1 MKISDKTKMLS
12 WLPFVVLAMASL
24 ALYCRALGHD
34 FLINWDDRQYVL
46 ENPIIN
52 GFDLDRVKTAFT
64 TFYLGNYAPLH
75 LISYM
80 LDYQVWGL
88 RASGFILTNILL
100 HTANGMLFYLLLRRL
115 AGQKVWC
122 FFAALLFVLH
132 PVQVESVVWISQRK
146 NVLAM
151 FFFLLSFNAYALYR
165 EKEHQSGKWLYLFSL
180 AAFFLSLLS
189 KSVAVVLPP
198 VLLLFDLCYEPR
210 RDIKGLLLD
219 KLPFIIIAGIF
230 CGLAIQSQ
238 SFVAQGGGRTSY
250 HGGSLYTTFL
260 TMLPVLVSYLR
271 MVAWPANLS
280 AFYDPPIKSAID
292 MYVAG
297 AGVVVA
303 LLVVSGIVLYRCR
316 RAVFFWFALF
326 FIALI
331 PVSQII
337 PIVTLMNDRYL
348 YFPMLGAAAFLC
360 LMIFRDMTWSKVCA
374 TPLNLTVTAC
384 VLLAVAASAAAAG
397 QRVAV
402 WQDSYTLW
410 KDTVPKTPQ
419 VAFVHDCFGEGLVQR
434 GQLDEA
440 IHEFGIALSL
450 QPKTTIPNLSLGA
463 RIALANTY
471 NNLGTALGMKGMTD
485 QAIESFSAATRLNPG
500 FANAYFNLGNAL
512 ANKQRLDDALKNFET
527 AVRLNPDNVAFQVNL
542 KQTRELISSKEVGK
556 SAVKGNTSRP

>member
-1 MKISDKTKMLS
+1 MKIGNESKMLS
-12 WLPFVVLAMASL
+12 WLPYVVLAMASF
-24 ALYCRALGHD
+24 ALYSCALGHD

-52 GFDLDRVKTAFT
+52 GFNLDRFKAAFT

-88 RASGFILTNILL
+88 RASGFILSNILL
-100 HTANGMLFYLLLRRL
+100 HTASGLLFYLLLQRL

-122 FFAALLFVLH
+122 LFAALLFVLH

-151 FFFLLSFNAYALYR
+151 FFFLLSFNAYAVYR
-165 EKEHQSGKWLYLFSL
+165 DKEHQSGTWLYLFSL
-180 AAFFLSLLS
+180 TAFFLALLS
-189 KSVAVVLPP
+189 KSVAVVLPAM
-198 VLLLFDLCYEPR
+198 LLLFDFCYEPR

-230 CGLAIQSQ
+230 CVLAIQSQ
-238 SFVAQGGGRTSY
+238 SLVTQGGGRTSY
-250 HGGSLYTTFL
+250 HGGSLYATFL
-260 TMLPVLVSYLR
+260 TMLPVLVRYLW
-271 MVAWPANLS
+271 MVVWPANLS

-292 MYVAG
+292 MYVVG
-297 AGVVVA
+297 AAAVIA
-303 LLVVSGIVLYRCR
+303 LLVVFGVVLYRYR
-316 RAVFFWFALF
+316 RDAFFWFALF
-326 FIALI
+326 FVALI

-348 YFPMLGAAAFLC
+348 YFPMLGATAFLC
-360 LMIFRDMTWSKVCA
+360 LMIFRDMTWSKMFA
-374 TPLNLTVTAC
+374 TPLNRTIAVC
-384 VLLAVAASAAAAG
+384 VLLAVVAYTAKAV

-410 KDTVPKTPQ
+410 EDTVQKTPQ

-440 IHEFGIALSL
+440 VHQFGIALGL
-450 QPKTTIPNLSLGA
+450 QPSAATPNLSLGA

-471 NNLGTALGMKGMTD
+471 NNMGMALGMKGMTD
-485 QAIESFSAATRLNPG
+485 EAIENFSVATRLNPD
-500 FANAYFNLGNAL
+500 FANAYFNMGNAL
-512 ANKQRLDDALKNFET
+512 ANKQRFDEALRNFEA
-527 AVRLNPDNVAFQVNL
+527 AVRLKPENASFQANL
-542 KQTRELISSKEVGK
+542 KRTREIISSTEGGK
-556 SAVKGNTSRP
+556 SAGAGN